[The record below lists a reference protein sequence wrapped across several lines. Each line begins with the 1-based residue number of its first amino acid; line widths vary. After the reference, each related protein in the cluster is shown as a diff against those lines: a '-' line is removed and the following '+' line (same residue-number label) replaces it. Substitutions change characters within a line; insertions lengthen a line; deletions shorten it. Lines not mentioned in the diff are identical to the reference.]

1 MNSPTEQHLGAA
13 FRDLVA
19 EQPFTP
25 DVSAIEHRVRQAR
38 RHDRIVRGG
47 IGVGV
52 VAAVAPVGVASAV
65 PSAPAGSSKASGA
78 HPATAASSTGT
89 ARASRAHPATTGA

>member
-1 MNSPTEQHLGAA
+1 MNSPTEQRLGAA

-38 RHDRIVRGG
+38 RRDRNWPADRSGK
-47 IGVGV
+47 
-52 VAAVAPVGVASAV
+52 APIPRPIRRPRILDHLRRLRRRQS
-65 PSAPAGSSKASGA
+65 PLSEWLNPQ
-78 HPATAASSTGT
+78 
-89 ARASRAHPATTGA
+89 

>member
-38 RHDRIVRGG
+38 RRDRIARGG
-47 IGVGV
+47 IGAGV
-52 VAAVAPVGVASAV
+52 VAVAAIASAN
-65 PSAPAGSSKASGA
+65 
-78 HPATAASSTGT
+78 ASST
-89 ARASRAHPATTGA
+89 PQV